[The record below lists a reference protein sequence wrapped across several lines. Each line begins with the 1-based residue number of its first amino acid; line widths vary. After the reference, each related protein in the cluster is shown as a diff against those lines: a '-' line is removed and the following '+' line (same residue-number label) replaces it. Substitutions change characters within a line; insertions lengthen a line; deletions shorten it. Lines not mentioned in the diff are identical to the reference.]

1 MVSIFITK
9 EAAMTDGALMDATEI
24 SVRLGM
30 AKSSIYSLAARG
42 AIPCYGAG
50 KKLRGRR
57 FDLAE
62 VKAALRVSVNP
73 CADGK

>member
-1 MVSIFITK
+1 
-9 EAAMTDGALMDATEI
+9 MTEGTALLDATEI
-24 SVRLGM
+24 AGRLGM
-30 AKSSIYSLAARG
+30 AKSSIYSLAASG
-42 AIPCYGAG
+42 QIPCYRAG

-62 VKAALRVSVNP
+62 VRAALRVSVKP